1 MQAEYQRDSPR
12 MSPALHNLRHA
23 TTSLEGW
30 DTSSRPPGALGLGH
44 WPRVP
49 RGSYSHL
56 GLCCPPRSL
65 ILGGRALAWFWVGLS
80 QWGLAESTRA
90 ADGKPVIHQH

>member
-1 MQAEYQRDSPR
+1 VQAEYQRDSPR
-12 MSPALHNLRHA
+12 VSPALAQPVGMLRR
-23 TTSLEGW
+23 LEGW

-65 ILGGRALAWFWVGLS
+65 ILGGRALA
-80 QWGLAESTRA
+80 
-90 ADGKPVIHQH
+90 

>member
-1 MQAEYQRDSPR
+1 MQAVYQRSCCKLNFSLVTCPGTTCR
-12 MSPALHNLRHA
+12 PA

-65 ILGGRALAWFWVGLS
+65 ILGGRALA
-80 QWGLAESTRA
+80 
-90 ADGKPVIHQH
+90 